1 MNFENRNLLKIKIER
16 LNAKGTK
23 KKIFLILYIAM
34 IFSANKSISITEN
47 TYRFSRLQSRMLEPR
62 KTLCLRVIRRTNLCF
77 VCIFHVWEKNAELY
91 YLIVKSFQFNF
102 RILYDIFF
110 SFCRISSNNG
120 SRVYVWSKTVRFY
133 LSTCIFIVIW
143 YCLFLYSCVTYCII
157 D

>member
-1 MNFENRNLLKIKIER
+1 MQ
-16 LNAKGTK
+16 KGRRK
-23 KKIFLILYIAM
+23 KYFLSFIAM

-110 SFCRISSNNG
+110 SFCRISSNNS